1 MSEVERGMTAEI
13 RALRRAL
20 RQVAQAH
27 AWLAFGEC
35 RSFGA
40 DVLLLSPH
48 DADAVARVA
57 LGEYRDGSDAETSRP
72 TTATKETR

>member
-1 MSEVERGMTAEI
+1 MFDEEPDGDPHGECAAEI
-13 RALRRAL
+13 TMLRTAL

-40 DVLLLSPH
+40 DVTLLSPS

-57 LGEYRDGSDAETSRP
+57 LGEYREGHNVNLTGAPR
-72 TTATKETR
+72 

>member
-1 MSEVERGMTAEI
+1 MIYAQKIKELIAERE
-13 RALRRAL
+13 ALRKAL
-20 RQVAQAH
+20 REVAQAH

-40 DVLLLSPH
+40 DVPLLSPS

-57 LGEYRDGSDAETSRP
+57 LGEYSEGA
-72 TTATKETR
+72 KK

>member
-1 MSEVERGMTAEI
+1 MFDKEPDGDPHGECAAEI
-13 RALRRAL
+13 TRLRTAL

-27 AWLAFGEC
+27 AWMAFGDR

-40 DVLLLSPH
+40 DVALLSPS

-57 LGEYRDGSDAETSRP
+57 LGEYWEGPNVSIEARQ
-72 TTATKETR
+72 